1 MTPDRQEI
9 INTMALTRARYLNLT
24 SLHDLYTT
32 AGTATTVMEQAR
44 DIRAILPEASDRLVK
59 AFQQAGEWRHWAE
72 MEYEICTERGY
83 KVLTPSDDRFPLRLK
98 NCPDAPLV
106 LYYKGSANLN
116 QSKIIC
122 MVGTRRSTLYGNE
135 LAERF
140 VKDLR
145 LICPQVL
152 IVSGLA
158 YGIDICAHR
167 AALQNGYETLGV
179 LAHGLDNL
187 YPSMHRYTADE
198 MVKNGGLLTE
208 FPTHTNADKLNFV
221 RRNRIVAG
229 LSDACIVVES
239 AAHGGALITAS
250 LARSY
255 NRDVFAFP
263 GNVGA
268 EYSAGCN
275 NLVRDNMAGLITS
288 ASDFAKAMGWANDMV
303 LAEAQRKG
311 IERELF
317 PELSD
322 EEQKLVNLL
331 RDRGDLQINVLTV
344 MSNMPVNKVNA
355 LLFQLE
361 MKGVVKSLAGG
372 NYHLLN

>member
-1 MTPDRQEI
+1 
-9 INTMALTRARYLNLT
+9 
-24 SLHDLYTT
+24 
-32 AGTATTVMEQAR
+32 
-44 DIRAILPEASDRLVK
+44 
-59 AFQQAGEWRHWAE
+59 
-72 MEYEICTERGY
+72 
-83 KVLTPSDDRFPLRLK
+83 
-98 NCPDAPLV
+98 
-106 LYYKGSANLN
+106 
-116 QSKIIC
+116 
-122 MVGTRRSTLYGNE
+122 
-135 LAERF
+135 
-140 VKDLR
+140 LR